1 MDNINLEK
9 MEIFKIYKNIEE
21 LLKTRNYQTDHTFN
35 ILKDD
40 ILVNNFINI
49 DVVNKKN
56 NMQLTILF
64 IINSEANIIKKSD
77 VFLKYISNLEK
88 KNKNLEKI
96 IIISKN
102 KLSTNLKKKIKLLK
116 KNIIIENILFNIL
129 IFNITKHINYQNY
142 TFTLLPDEEKI
153 LLFNFIDLEYK
164 KLNKICLDDPICI
177 YYDFNA
183 GDIIK
188 IYKPTVRTAGFTCTY
203 RLVINKN
210 IANNRMI
217 INKYIEDLN
226 EEKEEEDGDLEVEE
240 EQEQEQEQEQE
251 ELEEEN
257 DEIDLDAEDDV
268 DLEILEEVI

>member
-21 LLKTRNYQTDHTFN
+21 LLKTRNYQTNHTFD
-35 ILKDD
+35 ILKDN
-40 ILVNNFINI
+40 ILADNFINI

-64 IINSEANIIKKSD
+64 IINSDANIIKKSD

-142 TFTLLPDEEKI
+142 TFTLLSDEEKN

-226 EEKEEEDGDLEVEE
+226 EDKEDGDGEEEEHEGEE
-240 EQEQEQEQEQE
+240 EQEHE
-251 ELEEEN
+251 EEIEEEN
-257 DEIDLDAEDDV
+257 DEMDLDAEDDV

>member
-21 LLKTRNYQTDHTFN
+21 LLKTRNYQTNHAFD
-35 ILKDD
+35 ILKDN
-40 ILVNNFINI
+40 ILADNFINI

-64 IINSEANIIKKSD
+64 IINSDANIIKKSD

-142 TFTLLPDEEKI
+142 TFTLLSDEEKN

-226 EEKEEEDGDLEVEE
+226 EDKEDGDGEE
-240 EQEQEQEQEQE
+240 EEHEGEE
-251 ELEEEN
+251 ELEHEEEIEEEN